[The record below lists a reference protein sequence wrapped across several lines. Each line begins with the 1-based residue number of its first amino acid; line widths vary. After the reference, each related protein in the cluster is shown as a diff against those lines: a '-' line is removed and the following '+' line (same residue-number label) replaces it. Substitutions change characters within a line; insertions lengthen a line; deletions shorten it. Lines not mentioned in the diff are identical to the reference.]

1 MIIDTDTIVP
11 AGFIPAQINDG
22 FGIFVLPILIC
33 PVCSLPILNISGV
46 MMSGESVLRE
56 AIQRQLYLAGWRLP
70 SNVLDSSGRVICNID
85 ALAYNQPTT
94 FSCFSCGLSQPVN
107 ALQLSFGTINPSFLC
122 QACYSRLPAKQW
134 NEMVALLASRHVQ
147 DPPAPIYLSVATL
160 VTRTATLT
168 LDTSTSMAY
177 ENIQTITTSSLTIC
191 ENKQSF
197 PVFSLLRN

>member
-1 MIIDTDTIVP
+1 MAIIDTDTIVP
-11 AGFIPAQINDG
+11 ASFIPALIHGD

-70 SNVLDSSGRVICNID
+70 SNILDSRGRVICNVD
-85 ALAYNQPTT
+85 ALAYVQPTT
-94 FSCFSCGLSQPVN
+94 FPCFSCGLNQPVN

-134 NEMVALLASRHVQ
+134 ADMVALLTSRHIQ
-147 DPPAPIYLSVATL
+147 DPPAPIYLPAQTI
-160 VTRTATLT
+160 TRRTANLALGAATIT
-168 LDTSTSMAY
+168 AHEST
-177 ENIQTITTSSLTIC
+177 QTITTSSL
-191 ENKQSF
+191 SA
-197 PVFSLLRN
+197 RN